1 MSDTFPDVDPGA
13 DPDPHAFYTADGR
26 RIVRTT
32 EPPSFLF
39 TPLPEASAPPLV
51 SDDLLPLL
59 PGEKAL
65 LRRIFEDEEP

>member
-1 MSDTFPDVDPGA
+1 MSDTFPGVDPGA
-13 DPDPHAFYTADGR
+13 APDPHAFYTPDGR

-39 TPLPEASAPPLV
+39 TPLPPPLV

-59 PGEKAL
+59 PGEKAP
-65 LRRIFEDEEP
+65 LRRIFEDKEP